1 MGDRAGSIPVT
12 RIVLESLDD
21 ESSRLFLLAKR
32 FVNALYL
39 LGLSVLGK
47 MGCLVIWAG
56 CTGKD
61 YF

>member
-12 RIVLESLDD
+12 RIFQESLDD
-21 ESSRLFLLAKR
+21 ESSRLFLLGER
-32 FVNALYL
+32 LVDALYL
-39 LGLSVLGK
+39 LDLSILGK